1 MKQSQC
7 IPELF
12 QEIVSNDDKRK
23 KLIRNMLVPFKEYKE
38 LKSNRQKL
46 QRAAEGLYAP
56 LGESDGNKRV

>member
-23 KLIRNMLVPFKEYKE
+23 KLIRNMLVSFKEYKE
-38 LKSNRQKL
+38 LKSTRQKL
-46 QRAAEGLYAP
+46 QRADGQGL
-56 LGESDGNKRV
+56 

>member
-1 MKQSQC
+1 MKQPQC

-38 LKSNRQKL
+38 LKSTRQKL
-46 QRAAEGLYAP
+46 QRADGQGL
-56 LGESDGNKRV
+56 